1 MSFWCARRLAS
12 ALKKRVGIEVL
23 MQFERVA
30 RARRVKSR
38 AGCACHS
45 ALKRGERMSRLI
57 TATVLL
63 VFVFA
68 GLTAAQD
75 RKTFTVGTATAARG
89 QKATGT
95 IEVPA
100 GSDAALSIPV
110 AVFHGAKPGP
120 VLAIV
125 AGSHGTEYT
134 SIIALEKLITTLN
147 PAEISGTVIIVPLI
161 NIQSFEQK
169 VPHLNPIDKK
179 SMNRWYPGKMDGTQ
193 TDRAS
198 FLITKQVVEQCD
210 HLIDLH
216 GGDLDESLRPYS
228 YWSKTGNEKQDQI
241 SREMVLAFGL
251 DHIIISTDRP
261 KDPQASRYL
270 ENTATTRGKPSITAE
285 AGYAGT
291 VETDDLNA
299 LINGCLNVMRYLK
312 MLRGA
317 PAVIEHPVWIE
328 KVVTIASEQ
337 TGMFYPLVKRGT
349 YVEQGMNVG
358 YVTDYVGKV
367 IFEARAP
374 VAGVVLYVCAVPSM
388 TKGATIANVGV
399 VAR

>member
-1 MSFWCARRLAS
+1 
-12 ALKKRVGIEVL
+12 
-23 MQFERVA
+23 
-30 RARRVKSR
+30 
-38 AGCACHS
+38 
-45 ALKRGERMSRLI
+45 MSRFGMV
-57 TATVLL
+57 AVL
-63 VFVFA
+63 FVC
-68 GLTAAQD
+68 GLFCSAVAQD
-75 RKTFTVGTATAARG
+75 RASFTVGTATATRG

-100 GSDAALSIPV
+100 GADAALSVPV
-110 AVFHGAKPGP
+110 AIFHGAKAGP

-134 SIIALEKLITTLN
+134 SIIALEKLIATLN

-169 VPHLNPIDKK
+169 VPHLNPVDKK

-198 FLITKQVVEQCD
+198 YLITKQVVEQCD

-228 YWSKTGNEKQDQI
+228 YWTKTGNEKQDQI

-251 DHIIISTDRP
+251 DHIIISADRP

-299 LINGCLNVMRYLK
+299 LVNGSLNVMRYLK
-312 MLRGA
+312 MLPGA
-317 PAVIEHPVWIE
+317 PAVVEHPVWID
-328 KVVTIASEQ
+328 KVVTVASEQ
-337 TGMFYPLVKRGT
+337 TGIFYSTVKRGT
-349 YVEQGMNVG
+349 YVEQGMKIG
-358 YVTDYVGKV
+358 YVTDYLGKV
-367 IFEARAP
+367 TFEARAP
-374 VAGVVLYVCAVPSM
+374 VAGIVLYVCAVPSM
-388 TKGATIANVGV
+388 TKGATIANIGV
-399 VAR
+399 VAKQ

>member
-1 MSFWCARRLAS
+1 
-12 ALKKRVGIEVL
+12 
-23 MQFERVA
+23 
-30 RARRVKSR
+30 
-38 AGCACHS
+38 
-45 ALKRGERMSRLI
+45 MSRLI
-57 TATVLL
+57 TAAAIVGLL
-63 VFVFA
+63 FVSLA
-68 GLTAAQD
+68 SAQL
-75 RKTFTVGTATAARG
+75 RNTFSVGTATAARG

-100 GSDAALSIPV
+100 GSDVALSIPV

-125 AGSHGTEYT
+125 AGAHGTEYT
-134 SIIALEKLITTLN
+134 SIIALEKLIGSLD

-169 VPHLNPIDKK
+169 VPHLNPVDKK

-198 FLITKQVVEQCD
+198 YMITKEVVEKCD

-228 YWSKTGNEKQDQI
+228 YWTKTGNEKQDQI
-241 SREMVLAFGL
+241 SKEMVLAFGL
-251 DHIIISTDRP
+251 DTIIISADRP

-299 LINGCLNVMRYLK
+299 LVNGCLNVMRYLK
-312 MLRGA
+312 MFPGQ
-317 PAVIEHPVWIE
+317 PAMVEHPVWIE
-328 KVVTIASEQ
+328 KVVTIASDQ
-337 TGMFYPLVKRGT
+337 TGIFYPLVKRGT
-349 YVEQGMNVG
+349 YVEQGMKVG
-358 YVTDYVGKV
+358 YVTDYLGKV

-399 VAR
+399 VAK

>member
-1 MSFWCARRLAS
+1 MNARSGRRRAQMKARGVIVSRFAALALILFCSSF
-12 ALKKRVGIEVL
+12 
-23 MQFERVA
+23 
-30 RARRVKSR
+30 
-38 AGCACHS
+38 
-45 ALKRGERMSRLI
+45 
-57 TATVLL
+57 
-63 VFVFA
+63 

-75 RKTFTVGTATAARG
+75 RATFMVGTASAARG

-100 GSDAALSIPV
+100 GVDAALSIPV

-147 PAEISGTVIIVPLI
+147 PAEISGTVIVVPLI

-169 VPHLNPIDKK
+169 VPHLNPVDKK

-198 FLITKQVVEQCD
+198 YLITKQVVEQSD

-228 YWSKTGNEKQDQI
+228 YWTKTGNERQDQI
-241 SREMVLAFGL
+241 SKEMVLAFGL
-251 DHIIISTDRP
+251 DHIIISADRP

-270 ENTATTRGKPSITAE
+270 ENTASTRGKPSITAE

-299 LINGCLNVMRYLK
+299 LVNGCLNVMRYLK
-312 MLRGA
+312 MLPGA
-317 PAVIEHPVWIE
+317 PAVVEHPVWIE
-328 KVVTIASEQ
+328 KVVTVASDQ
-337 TGMFYPLVKRGT
+337 TGIFYPSVKRGT
-349 YVEQGMNVG
+349 YVEQGMKIG
-358 YVTDYVGKV
+358 YVTDYLGKV
-367 IFEARAP
+367 VFEARAP
-374 VAGVVLYVCAVPSM
+374 VAGIVLYVCAVPSM

-399 VAR
+399 VAK